1 MEIVMSADEVR
12 TDLAMAHTEPNIF
25 NAGCARHP
33 LAERSLLNA
42 VPVIGIAHADPAES
56 GFVTVFLGPN
66 AQAHCDKFQA
76 ELRERWQWE
85 GPVTHQPLSEQVW
98 DPLLVKAF
106 MVFLMAE
113 SFHPSIWHVLQRAKL
128 FGVTTVVITHD
139 PATFPADVK
148 PLIGVADGMDFSGAL
163 RSLIGGAVNPGLI
176 CTDLADIRMCMR
188 QSRRLIQHM
197 GAASA
202 ANQLHLA
209 AEQALNHF
217 NIQDAD
223 LARANSVLVWIS
235 AGDDFVMDDYRQVLM
250 AVDGRVSE
258 DCQVI
263 VAVNIDPAANA
274 EASVIV
280 TAGWA

>member
-25 NAGCARHP
+25 NAGYARHP

-42 VPVIGIAHADPAES
+42 VPVIGIAHADPAAS
-56 GFVTVFLGPN
+56 DFVTVFLGPN
-66 AQAHCDKFQA
+66 AQSHCDKFQA
-76 ELRERWQWE
+76 ELQECWQWE
-85 GPVTHQPLSEQVW
+85 GPVTHHPLSEQAW

-113 SFHPSIWHVLQRAKL
+113 SFHPSIRHVLQRAKL
-128 FGVTTVVITHD
+128 YGVTTVVITHD
-139 PATFPADVK
+139 PATFPADFK
-148 PLIGVADGMDFSGAL
+148 PFIGVADGLSFSGAL
-163 RSLIGGAVNPGLI
+163 RSLIGGAVSPGLI
-176 CTDLADIRMCMR
+176 CTDLADIRRCMR

-197 GAASA
+197 GAAPA

-223 LARANSVLVWIS
+223 VARANSVLVWIS
-235 AGDDFVMDDYRQVLM
+235 AGDDLVMDDYQQVLM

-263 VAVNIDPAANA
+263 VAINIEPVTSG
-274 EASVIV
+274 EAKVVV